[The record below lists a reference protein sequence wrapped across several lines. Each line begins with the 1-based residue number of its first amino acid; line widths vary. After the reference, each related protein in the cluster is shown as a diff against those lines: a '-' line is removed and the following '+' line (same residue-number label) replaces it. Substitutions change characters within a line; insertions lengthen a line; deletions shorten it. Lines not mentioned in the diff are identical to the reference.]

1 MEEFYIRAGKRAAKE
16 REGGIKQIVCEGR
29 SKTRSMVLM
38 GNLKHD
44 RARMNSD
51 GRKAMDLLSD

>member
-1 MEEFYIRAGKRAAKE
+1 
-16 REGGIKQIVCEGR
+16 VCEGR